1 MALLK
6 KSNILL
12 ISLAISIMLSAES
25 IEKVSLTDDVIDEIR
40 KSAYLSSSDRAIMNA
55 LTNNELPKLAFNRK
69 FFTKHNNLFSHRIE
83 TSGITDQM
91 KSGRCWLFAGLN
103 MLRPKVIKKYNLK
116 DFEFS
121 ESYLFFWDKMEK
133 ANFFLESIIL
143 TANLDLLDREME
155 QLLKWPIGD
164 GGWWSYVVNLIEKYG
179 VVPKYAMPETY
190 NSSHSWIMNK
200 IIFGKLREDATIL
213 RRMSRE
219 GTTKEELRTQKVEM
233 LKVIY
238 KMLVLNLGEP
248 PADFIWRY
256 EDKEGKVSLPEGYT
270 PEEFC
275 RKVVDVD
282 LEDYVALMNYP
293 GKEYN
298 KLLQFDKARNIYEE
312 ADPTFVNLDIE
323 KMKEFTLKSILDDEP
338 VFFACDI
345 IKDGDFDKG
354 ILSPGIIDYQS
365 VYGVDIEM
373 SKEERVLYRESS
385 ANHAMVF
392 TGVDVKDGKPVKWL
406 VEDSHGKE
414 RGHEGHWT
422 MYDDWFDKY
431 LYVVIINKKYLPRGV
446 KDLLKE
452 EPIHLPPWDPMVTIL
467 KRTK

>member
-1 MALLK
+1 MAYIKNFIFIPLL
-6 KSNILL
+6 
-12 ISLAISIMLSAES
+12 LAASFTLKAGAVGKAALTNDM
-25 IEKVSLTDDVIDEIR
+25 IEDIR
-40 KSAYLSSSDRAIMNA
+40 KSTYLSSSDRAIMNA
-55 LTNNELPKLAFNRK
+55 LTNNELTELALNRE
-69 FFTKHNNLFSHRIE
+69 FLTKHNNLFSHKIE
-83 TSGITDQM
+83 TKGITDQM

-103 MLRPKVIKKYNLK
+103 MLRPRVIRKYKLK

-133 ANFFLESIIL
+133 ANFFLESIIK
-143 TANLDLLDREME
+143 TADIDLLDREME

-213 RRMSRE
+213 RRMARE

-248 PADFIWRY
+248 PANFIWRY

-270 PEEFC
+270 PKEFY

-392 TGVDVKDGKPVKWL
+392 TGVDVQDGKPVKWL

-422 MYDDWFDKY
+422 MYDNWFDKY
-431 LYVVIINKKYLPRGV
+431 LYVVIVNKKYLPRGV

-452 EPIHLPPWDPMVTIL
+452 EPILLPPWDPMVAIL
-467 KRTK
+467 KRTI

>member
-1 MALLK
+1 MRFLQKSVIIVLLLTGFIHIFARIPTEA
-6 KSNILL
+6 SLTEDLIEEIRNS
-12 ISLAISIMLSAES
+12 ISLGP
-25 IEKVSLTDDVIDEIR
+25 R
-40 KSAYLSSSDRAIMNA
+40 DRAMMNA
-55 LTNNELPKLAFNRK
+55 LTSNELPEIALNRE
-69 FFTKHNNLFSHRIE
+69 FLTKHNNLFSHKIE
-83 TSGITDQM
+83 TSGITDQE

-103 MLRPKVIKKYNLK
+103 TLRPKVIKKYNLK

-121 ESYLFFWDKMEK
+121 ENYLFFWDKMEK

-143 TANLDLLDREME
+143 TADLDLLDREME
-155 QLLKWPIGD
+155 ELLRWPIGD
-164 GGWWSYVVNLIEKYG
+164 GGWWSYVVNLIGKYG
-179 VVPKYAMPETY
+179 VVPQYAMPETY

-213 RRMSRE
+213 RKMTQE
-219 GTTKEELRTQKVEM
+219 GTTKEELHTTKVEM
-233 LKVIY
+233 LKDVY

-256 EDKEGKVSLPEGYT
+256 EDKEGKVSLPKGYT
-270 PEEFC
+270 PKEFYK
-275 RKVVDVD
+275 KVVDVD
-282 LEDYVALMNYP
+282 LDDYIALMNYP

-298 KLLQFDKARNIYEE
+298 ELLQFDKARNIYE
-312 ADPTFVNLDIE
+312 ATDPTFVNLE
-323 KMKEFTLKSILDDEP
+323 MENLKELALKSILNDEP

-345 IKDGDFDKG
+345 IKDGDFEKG

-365 VYGVDIEM
+365 VYGIDIEM
-373 SKEERVLYRESS
+373 NKEERILYRESS

-392 TGVDVKDGKPVKWL
+392 TGVDVQDGKPVKWL

-431 LYVVIINKKYLPRGV
+431 LYVVIINKKYLPR
-446 KDLLKE
+446 KIIDLLKE
-452 EPIHLPPWDPMVTIL
+452 EPIHLPPWDPMIAIL
-467 KRTK
+467 KRTI